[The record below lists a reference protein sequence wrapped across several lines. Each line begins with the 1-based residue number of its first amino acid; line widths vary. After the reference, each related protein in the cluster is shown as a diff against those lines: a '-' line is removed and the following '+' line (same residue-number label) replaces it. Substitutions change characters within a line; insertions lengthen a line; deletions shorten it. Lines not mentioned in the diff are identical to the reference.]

1 MSLPRT
7 LAVTLAL
14 ALGGTALPAAPA
26 AAAGHLGDRTLR
38 SGMRGHDVRVLQ
50 KFLTRAGFR
59 TAVDG
64 VFGPGTATRVRRFQ
78 RSEDLPATGVVTR
91 ADARAL
97 RRAARRAGTT
107 SEGGGAEPVDAP
119 ASGTFGARTLRE
131 GMHGHDVRV
140 LQDFLSK
147 AGFDATVD
155 GAFGPATTR
164 AVRRFERSQNLRVDG
179 IVDQGDAQALRR
191 AADQGAAFTPRTAT
205 PTGKAQLTS
214 DGLAVAPPDAPPEV
228 QAIIDAGNRIA
239 TKPYKYGGGHGR
251 WEDTGYDCSGSMSYA
266 LHGAGLLTQAL
277 DSSGFARWG
286 DPGAGKWVT
295 IYANGGHSYMMVAG
309 LRFDT
314 SGREGSHASRWHSD
328 RRSARGYTVR
338 HPSGL

>member
-7 LAVTLAL
+7 LVVAI
-14 ALGGTALPAAPA
+14 ALGGAAAVPAAPA

-59 TAVDG
+59 THVDG
-64 VFGPGTATRVRRFQ
+64 VFGPGTASHVRRFQ
-78 RSEDLPATGVVTR
+78 RSAHLRATGVVGR
-91 ADARAL
+91 VDARAL
-97 RRAARRAGTT
+97 RRAARSAGTT
-107 SEGGGAEPVDAP
+107 SEGGGAAP
-119 ASGTFGARTLRE
+119 IRAGTFGARTLRE

-140 LQDFLSK
+140 LQDFLTK
-147 AGFDATVD
+147 AGFEASVD

-164 AVRRFERSQNLRVDG
+164 AVRRFERAQDLRVDG

-191 AADQGAAFTPRTAT
+191 AADQGAAFKPRTAT

-214 DGLAVAPPDAPPEV
+214 DGLAVAPADAPPEV
-228 QAIIDAGNRIA
+228 QAIIEAGNRIA

-251 WEDTGYDCSGSMSYA
+251 WEDSGYDCSGSMSYA
-266 LHGAGLLTQAL
+266 LHGAGLLKQAL

-286 DPGAGKWVT
+286 DPGVGEWVT
-295 IYANGGHSYMMVAG
+295 IYANGGHSYMVVAG

-314 SGREGSHASRWHSD
+314 SGREGSHDSRWHTD
-328 RRSARGYTVR
+328 RRSAAGYTVR
-338 HPSGL
+338 HPPGL